1 MFPEGGGQPCDRG
14 FIDQVAVVDVQRQK
28 LAHVHYTTLP
38 VVVGRVDVKV
48 DWPRRWDHMQ
58 QHSGQHLLSAV
69 LEQPPYN
76 MPTLGWN
83 LGEKRSYIEL
93 PTSTIRTLEITPALL
108 SDVEAIVNQLI
119 IKNMRMMTHSR
130 DHHDGMDARPD
141 SLPADYVPG
150 AGAKIRTVE
159 IESLDMNPCCGTHMQ
174 SLGQLQCFKVL
185 HTEKVRGGNTR
196 VFFLFGQ
203 RVLNTLDA
211 SYAITRQMTGLLS
224 GPQEQFVEL
233 VQKLQQQSSKHLKR
247 AKRLLEALAEHTVDD
262 IAKSLEMKPFAV
274 VYKEDADMEF
284 LSMVSNVMRDCQL
297 IKEGSNKVVVLAAG
311 EKKTGG
317 PLIVAGGNNDIVQQ
331 TGKLVMKQ
339 LTGVKGGGKGRW
351 QGKSQNWNGIEG
363 LEKALEE
370 ELSKE

>member
-1 MFPEGGGQPCDRG
+1 LFPEGGGQPCDTG
-14 FIDQVAVVDVQRQK
+14 FIDQVAVVNVQRHK
-28 LAHVHYTTLP
+28 LAHVHYTASP
-38 VVVGRVDVKV
+38 IAQGRVDLKV
-48 DWPRRWDHMQ
+48 DWSRRWDHMQ

-76 MPTLGWN
+76 MFTIGWN

-93 PTSTIRTLEITPALL
+93 PTSTNRSLDITPALL
-108 SDVEAIVNQLI
+108 NDVETIVNALI
-119 IKNMRMMTHSR
+119 IKNMRMITHSK
-130 DHHDGMDARPD
+130 DHNDDVEERPD

-150 AGAKIRTVE
+150 VGAKIRTVE
-159 IESLDMNPCCGTHMQ
+159 IEALDMNPCCGTHMQ

-203 RVLNTLDA
+203 RLLDTLDA
-211 SYAITRQMTGLLS
+211 SYAITRQMTSLLS

-233 VQKLQQQSSKHLKR
+233 VQKLQQQSSKHMKR
-247 AKRLLEALAEHTVDD
+247 AKRLLEALAVYTVDD
-262 IAKSLEMKPFAV
+262 VAKSLETKPFAV

-284 LSMVSNVMRDCQL
+284 LTMVSNVMRDRQL

-311 EKKTGG
+311 EKKVGG
-317 PLIVAGGNNDIVQQ
+317 PLIVTGGNNDIVQQ
-331 TGKLVMKQ
+331 IGKLVMKQ

-351 QGKSQNWNGIEG
+351 QGKAQNWDSIEG
-363 LEKALEE
+363 LEKVLEE